1 MNGFQVEKQSPSKR
15 NHPLSDRIFANC
27 KSNGPFLAHFATVLA
42 AGRTELLKA
51 PQPFI
56 ERSKATKR
64 LGAKDFLR
72 SSPHSRECS
81 DTLSFLIRQAHP
93 RTWHMPCLY
102 IEPHSQIYP
111 LNRFTNRM
119 GGRVTTGE
127 IQAVTLQDGC
137 DRLSSTHGQIN
148 SGSCYQGVIGKS
160 RAMVNVFKL
169 IQRVAD
175 SDSTVLINGET
186 GTGKGLVAK
195 AIHQS
200 SYRKE
205 RPFVSINCGAIPENL
220 LESEL
225 FGHVKGA
232 FTGATNAKMGKFE
245 LANGGTIFLDE
256 IGDMS
261 PDLQVK
267 VLKVLEEREFEPVGG
282 CKTVKVDVRIVA
294 ATHRDLEE
302 EVQKGNFRE
311 DLFYRLYVIPIHL
324 PALRE
329 RQIDIPLLVAYFLN
343 KLNEE
348 KGTQIDGM
356 SETAMRIFMGYNWP
370 GNVRELAN
378 LMERLTVLKGEG
390 EITADDL
397 PEKLR
402 GNEASIPIMTA
413 PDLTIDGICLTT
425 AVNEFEKNLIYQSLE
440 RTDWV
445 KNKAAKLLQ
454 VKRTTLVEKI
464 KRYELHKCA

>member
-1 MNGFQVEKQSPSKR
+1 MA
-15 NHPLSDRIFANC
+15 I
-27 KSNGPFLAHFATVLA
+27 
-42 AGRTELLKA
+42 
-51 PQPFI
+51 
-56 ERSKATKR
+56 
-64 LGAKDFLR
+64 
-72 SSPHSRECS
+72 
-81 DTLSFLIRQAHP
+81 
-93 RTWHMPCLY
+93 
-102 IEPHSQIYP
+102 
-111 LNRFTNRM
+111 
-119 GGRVTTGE
+119 GE
-127 IQAVTLQDGC
+127 IQEGALQDDC
-137 DRLSSTHGQIN
+137 FHQSSHPSQTD
-148 SGSCYQGVIGKS
+148 SGSCFRGVIGKS
-160 RAMVNVFKL
+160 RTMVNVFKL
-169 IQRVAD
+169 IERVAD

-200 SYRKE
+200 SYRRE

-245 LANGGTIFLDE
+245 IANGGTIFLDE

-282 CKTVKVDVRIVA
+282 CKTIKVDVRIVA

-311 DLFYRLYVIPIHL
+311 DLFYRLYVIPIQL

-329 RQIDIPLLVAYFLN
+329 RQIDIPLLVDYFRS

-348 KGTQIDGM
+348 KDTQVSGV
-356 SETAMRIFMGYNWP
+356 SESAMRIFMGHNWP

-397 PEKLR
+397 PAKLR
-402 GNEASIPIMTA
+402 GNDAPIPITTA
-413 PDLTIDGICLTT
+413 PDLSNDGICLTT

-445 KNKAAKLLQ
+445 KNKAAKLLH